1 MQLPVD
7 IISNSKCIRLGVD
20 SLVTGPNC
28 IDKACPAGHDPAHE
42 CDIDARFG
50 TARTGIG
57 VLTILALLAGS
68 LLLDALARPR
78 AAQRPWLRSGAG
90 MALLSAAA
98 GLPLGL
104 FMALGGNLHVS
115 AGLALALVGLYTMVS
130 NAKHAMLGEAL
141 VFSDLALL
149 GAVFRHPQF
158 YFSALTRAQK
168 LLLAAAAP
176 VVPLLLWFTR
186 EPGLAL
192 HLAGGL
198 VFIGCVAAIALLMR
212 LPPWSHLASLP
223 DSEGDV
229 LRHGLIPT
237 IVLHWLRWRA
247 TVNPVPPAALPHRRT
262 DDEVVIIVQCES
274 FADPVHLFGDEGL
287 ALPGLEAARAVA
299 WQQGRLQVHGFGA
312 YTMRTEYGVLFGR
325 SEAELGFRR
334 FDPYL
339 TATGE
344 GPHALPARLASSG
357 WKSLFLHPH
366 DMRFY
371 NRAEILMA
379 AGFTELVGEERFE
392 APVEGEGRYVTDAAI
407 ASELL
412 GIARAAAEPTLLY
425 AVTIENHG
433 PWADA
438 ESYLRLLRHGD
449 AMLHDLMAE
458 LSAMKRPATIVFFGD
473 HRPSIPGVTAPG
485 GERHTPY
492 VIVRFDAAGQ
502 PIRRSDRQDL
512 PPAGLHHAVL
522 NLLAGPA
529 SAPAP

>member
-1 MQLPVD
+1 M
-7 IISNSKCIRLGVD
+7 
-20 SLVTGPNC
+20 
-28 IDKACPAGHDPAHE
+28 
-42 CDIDARFG
+42 
-50 TARTGIG
+50 
-57 VLTILALLAGS
+57 LTILALLAGS

-78 AAQRPWLRSGAG
+78 VAQRPWLRSGAG
-90 MALLSAAA
+90 MALLFAAA

-104 FMALGGNLHVS
+104 CMALGGNLHVS
-115 AGLALALVGLYTMVS
+115 AGLALALVGLFTMIS
-130 NAKHAMLGEAL
+130 NAKRAMLGEAL

-192 HLAGGL
+192 YLAGAL
-198 VFIGCVAAIALLMR
+198 VFAGCAGAIALLVR
-212 LPPWSHLASLP
+212 LAPWSRLATLP

-237 IVLHWLRWRA
+237 VLLHWLRWR
-247 TVNPVPPAALPHRRT
+247 TTPDPVAPGALPHRRT
-262 DDEVVIIVQCES
+262 EDEIVIIVQCES
-274 FADPVHLFGDEGL
+274 FADPVDLLGDAAQ
-287 ALPGLEAARAVA
+287 ALPGLEAAREAA
-299 WQQGRLQVHGFGA
+299 WQHGRLQVHGFGA

-325 SEAELGFRR
+325 SEEELGFRR

-339 TATGE
+339 TAKGE
-344 GPHALPARLASSG
+344 GARALPARLAASG
-357 WKSLFLHPH
+357 WKGLFLHPH

-379 AGFTELVGEERFE
+379 AGFTDLVGEDRFD
-392 APVEGEGRYVTDAAI
+392 APREGEGRYVTDAAI
-407 ASELL
+407 TRELISL
-412 GIARAAAEPTLLY
+412 ARDCAQPTLLY

-433 PWADA
+433 PWTNA

-458 LSAMKRPATIVFFGD
+458 LSAMRRPATLVFFGD

-492 VIVRFDAAGQ
+492 VIVRFDAEGR
-502 PIRRSDRQDL
+502 PIRRGDSQDL

-522 NLLAGPA
+522 NLLAGPG
-529 SAPAP
+529 SAPAISAADPTAPAGARAPTGG